1 MARESPEMTS
11 LWGIDSLLAFLR
23 FATQQIEK
31 TISFPHH
38 TRQENTNTNT
48 IVKEERENIFFL
60 AHPRNYRY
68 AIRKYNKC
76 KIKQKK
82 GEERKIK
89 KCKSSLTLFSV
100 PQNQTTLKMEISS
113 EVL

>member
-60 AHPRNYRY
+60 AHPRKYKNAKKKIERR
-68 AIRKYNKC
+68 RK
-76 KIKQKK
+76 KK
-82 GEERKIK
+82 K
-89 KCKSSLTLFSV
+89 KV
-100 PQNQTTLKMEISS
+100 
-113 EVL
+113 

>member
-31 TISFPHH
+31 TISFPRH
-38 TRQENTNTNT
+38 TRQENTNTN
-48 IVKEERENIFFL
+48 VKEERENVFFL
-60 AHPRNYRY
+60 AHPRKYKY
-68 AIRKYNKC
+68 AIHKYNKC

-100 PQNQTTLKMEISS
+100 PQNQTTLKVEISS
-113 EVL
+113 QVF